1 MPDKGNRPAE
11 AYYLNTKKSP
21 SGTQPTGSNRHRG
34 NTESVIILIAI

>member
-21 SGTQPTGSNRHRG
+21 NGTPQMGCNSPCPNLT
-34 NTESVIILIAI
+34 TLK